1 MVSTFFE
8 RFWQKGQ
15 IAGSLDPEA
24 VIDDVR
30 FVVIDTELTGLD
42 QRRDSLI
49 SIGAFRMNGSAIEL
63 GTYFDRMMN
72 PERAMNP
79 KSVLVHGVTPGE
91 VELEPAQKP
100 ILAEFLSYCRDA
112 VLVGHCIDVD
122 LFYLNK
128 ELRSL
133 HGTELGNPAVDT
145 YSLYEWLAGR
155 GIVRPQKASGG
166 ASTALFAIAADLGI
180 AVASAHNALGDA
192 YTTAQIFQRFL
203 SLFRREGITTIGAL
217 LRIGDPAGGGTRA
230 LPAGQ
235 VSNF

>member
-1 MVSTFFE
+1 MVSAFFDIFRSKE
-8 RFWQKGQ
+8 HYSPVV
-15 IAGSLDPEA
+15 APETA
-24 VIDDVR
+24 IEELR

-42 QRRDSLI
+42 QRKDSLI
-49 SIGAFRMNGSAIEL
+49 SIGAFRMTGSAIEL

-91 VELEPAQKP
+91 VELEPSQKP
-100 ILAEFLSYCRDA
+100 ILAEFLAYCKDA
-112 VLVGHCIDVD
+112 VLVGHCVDVD

-133 HGTELGNPAVDT
+133 HGTELDNLVVDT

-155 GIVRPQKASGG
+155 GILRPQKASGG

-180 AVASAHNALGDA
+180 TAASAHNALGDA

-203 SLFRREGITTIGAL
+203 SLLRREGVTTIGAL

-235 VSNF
+235 MSNF